1 MNQSAGVPPGPGP
14 GPSASHS
21 AMVRFVQP
29 STVASASAFSARND
43 EAQQIRTM
51 TEGVSR
57 VVQIREEG
65 LSEDGSAETSAGVGG
80 RNYRAP
86 LPIDESANGLRNG
99 VKRSTEELAKVTS
112 PFSRPNIPRVSGS
125 GVHLF

>member
-1 MNQSAGVPPGPGP
+1 MNQSAGVPGPGLVP
-14 GPSASHS
+14 GPSASNV

-29 STVASASAFSARND
+29 STVASASFSSSARND

-65 LSEDGSAETSAGVGG
+65 PGEDANAEVSSG

-112 PFSRPNIPRVSGS
+112 PFSRPNIPRVSGG